1 MGQWGKMC
9 GGKWQEFS
17 IFHYW
22 TENSSIQSFYS
33 CQTAKTVCNGEL
45 DHHFAIVDFIFH
57 VFPYLSTICK
67 IFIIKEKANINR
79 KLISSI
85 V

>member
-1 MGQWGKMC
+1 MWNENGTVGKVVWGKMA
-9 GGKWQEFS
+9 GV
-17 IFHYW
+17 
-22 TENSSIQSFYS
+22 FYF
-33 CQTAKTVCNGEL
+33 CQTAKIVCSGEL